1 LLSLHEIIPL
11 SDAAPVDS
19 QMPVSD
25 QMSSDKSA
33 VGISLATKIW
43 RSFWMIAACA
53 AALGI
58 VFSLVR
64 PTYPNAQID
73 HKPGISPEGLP
84 EDLVQVTG
92 PGQILVR
99 TGTPLAKNLGV
110 VTVEKKTVSYPLLTV
125 TGSVAARIRPGT
137 EPLEERWQFANA
149 DIASAYADWLKS
161 KSDITFNESQL
172 KSTRDLTKA
181 QVDRFEAVASHL
193 RAAATGGGI
202 AGKDLRA
209 AEADLVQAKLQG
221 QKDVFAAETSL
232 RMAMRQRSALERQ
245 LSQAGIEPVVFSRA
259 RDFMV
264 LISANVPEAR
274 MSLVEQG
281 QACSVQFYGIP
292 ENVYSAHVEEI
303 GSVLS
308 TERRTLRVLFDL
320 TDEKDQLKPGM
331 FAEVGLGTNEREA
344 LVIPANAT
352 LHIGRSDYV
361 FKQAS
366 DGQHYEVTEVK
377 LSESRNEHVEVLEG
391 LKQGERIAGTEAV
404 LLKPLAVQSLAKQ
417 FPEK

>member
-1 LLSLHEIIPL
+1 
-11 SDAAPVDS
+11 
-19 QMPVSD
+19 MPVSEHVSAG
-25 QMSSDKSA
+25 SSG
-33 VGISLATKIW
+33 VEISLRTKVW

-64 PTYPNAQID
+64 PTFPNAQVD
-73 HKPGISPEGLP
+73 RKPTISPDRLT

-92 PGQILVR
+92 PRQILVR
-99 TGTPLAKNLGV
+99 TGTPLSKNLGV
-110 VTVEKKTVSYPLLTV
+110 VTVEKKTVAYPLLTV
-125 TGSVAARIRPGT
+125 TGSVAARIRPGN

-149 DIASAYADWLKS
+149 DIASAYADWLKT
-161 KSDITFNESQL
+161 KSDIVFNESQL

-181 QVDRFEAVASHL
+181 QIDRFEAVASHL
-193 RAAATGGGI
+193 REAAAGGGI

-209 AEADLVQAKLQG
+209 AEADLVQSKLQG

-232 RMAMRQRSALERQ
+232 RVAMRQRNALERQ

-264 LISANVPEAR
+264 LISANVPEAK
-274 MSLVEQG
+274 MSLVKEG
-281 QACSVQFYGIP
+281 QACQAKFYGFP
-292 ENVYSAHVEEI
+292 DDLYSAHVEEI

-344 LVIPANAT
+344 LVVPANAT
-352 LHIGRSDYV
+352 LHIGRADYV

-366 DGQHYEVTEVK
+366 DGRHYDVTEVK

-391 LKQGERIAGTEAV
+391 LEAGDRIAGTEAV
-404 LLKPLAVQSLAKQ
+404 LLKPLAVQSLARQ
-417 FPEK
+417 SSEK